1 MEAVRF
7 GRLFPQQPYTVR
19 VNTFRVPSVE
29 STLLRTFSKGT
40 NYIKSAAPL
49 IFCDTLR
56 QTHAAFVALHASDAG
71 DDGFASG
78 SVKDALWTLAPLK
91 WTLTEASIMWTPK
104 HMDPAAPASQYTLLI
119 ALYWRI
125 NGASHLYGTV
135 KSKDENLREK
145 MREFIDGHLP
155 LAMRL
160 DALEGPHALLDSE
173 LLPLEWVN
181 VASGGPTE
189 WLDDRDLVERTT
201 RILGLEVLPYR
212 VLGNPHE
219 QDTREVLSRLAAE
232 IRNNANDEEVE
243 RFFSPEEPELLD
255 YYYPL
260 RKCNAR
266 DIREHSWFFACLLVI
281 NRSWGAVRTH
291 QQGEDTPDLVLPPL
305 PDPATTKKKPGCR
318 GRKPAQPVVC
328 DQDEDADADD
338 DDNDNAHDDDELN
351 QEAETEE
358 EWMAGRKAYAQYRI
372 MAGFI
377 PLLYATCGTSIAPHS
392 DRAWR
397 RNLDGEPSP
406 FDKYFPDQAA
416 CFHAGDLP
424 ALDCLFDQVGLFGV
438 QAVKGKVP
446 LVKLLIKALPICCQ
460 SRDLRETFLKE
471 CRGVNSEGYWRV
483 VRSIFWVGLT
493 GLYPHAQHRVSFRDA
508 MRIYHLLF
516 HDKEGFLAA
525 LEFESKERKAWL
537 AEDPARKKE
546 KKEAATKTCQL
557 IEVVMREY
565 FVHSVRNNR
574 NWIDVVSKRIK
585 WDEFV
590 AKTKFRADE
599 MRRYGRFAD
608 APTGNDFVHAIDAL
622 TRAKAMDKVV
632 YRFRKKEYVPTIL
645 DAINVTQD
653 ELHEKRREE
662 GKEVMLI
669 EAMLDRL
676 VEAEI
681 LDEDDMAPLLG
692 SRHLVPRF
700 GGDPMGLFARSPA
713 QFAAAVRAAARDS
726 RHIYDHNLGFVV
738 PTDIKVNII
747 NFLLRTPPDRRFDFD
762 VLLDPRLG
770 GVRRETVQT
779 LAKTQHIYQT
789 RSSPKSIKAQVQNMP
804 INDLRTVGWY
814 FNIVSRFERFN
825 LIPLDATTIE
835 QQGWA
840 MRSYRFRLMPNEPL
854 PPGAFTIYV
863 CICCRRIATFSDSS
877 MYGNFGVSYDPRI
890 HNMVCSKKV
899 TRAARVRHK
908 PVDASAVLDNDV
920 ERAKKESQS
929 RQKKAR
935 AERKEDNSLPCEG
948 QPVIPVDM
956 YGVALEFDGDRFL
969 FCPGCGQFHTYR
981 DTGWGRGGYRC
992 KGCRERETPLA
1003 KMGHCAHCEGTQD
1016 LHTVEILC
1024 TGKDPSDPQHSL
1036 LFDPPKVFQTLRLCQ
1051 KCSNSVGLY
1060 ERHRSRRKFT
1070 QVDKQELF
1078 RGIGPATQERSK
1090 KNHIKFNN

>member
-1 MEAVRF
+1 VEAVRF

-19 VNTFRVPSVE
+19 VNTFHVPSVE

-40 NYIKSAAPL
+40 NYIKSGAPL
-49 IFCDTLR
+49 VFCDTLR
-56 QTHAAFVALHASDAG
+56 ETHTRLLPLLSPQG
-71 DDGFASG
+71 N
-78 SVKDALWTLAPLK
+78 VKDHMAALATLSWKLNDTSIIWRPRHF
-91 WTLTEASIMWTPK
+91 EA
-104 HMDPAAPASQYTLLI
+104 DAPATHYSLLL

-145 MREFIDGHLP
+145 MREFIDGHLA
-155 LAMRL
+155 LAMRV
-160 DALEGPHALLDSE
+160 D
-173 LLPLEWVN
+173 LLPSAADASDFNVLQASWFN

-189 WLDDRDLVERTT
+189 WLDDRDYVECKT
-201 RILGLEVLPYR
+201 RVLALEATPYEVLGLR
-212 VLGNPHE
+212 DQ
-219 QDTREVLSRLAAE
+219 QDTRTILRNLAAA
-232 IRNNANDEEVE
+232 IRHNPDDCELE
-243 RFFSPEEPELLD
+243 RHFSPEEPELLD
-255 YYYPL
+255 YYYPAP
-260 RKCNAR
+260 KQTAAE
-266 DIREHSWFFACLLVI
+266 IRAHSWYLACLQVI
-281 NRSWGAVRTH
+281 DRSWAAVRSYQHTTATLVP
-291 QQGEDTPDLVLPPL
+291 EDANDH
-305 PDPATTKKKPGCR
+305 DHDHDYDD
-318 GRKPAQPVVC
+318 
-328 DQDEDADADD
+328 DQDEDDEDD
-338 DDNDNAHDDDELN
+338 GG
-351 QEAETEE
+351 QERVSA
-358 EWMAGRKAYAQYRI
+358 RQAYAHYRI
-372 MAGFI
+372 MGSFV
-377 PLLYATCGTSIAPHS
+377 PLMYAVLGTNAPHS
-392 DRAWR
+392 DEDWR
-397 RNLDGEPSP
+397 PRLDGTPSL
-406 FDKYFPDQAA
+406 FDLHFPDQTA
-416 CFHAGDLP
+416 CFFAGDLP

-460 SRDLRETFLKE
+460 SRDLRETFLRE

-493 GLYPHAQHRVSFRDA
+493 GLYPHARHRVSFPEA

-525 LEFESKERKAWL
+525 LEFESKERKAWV
-537 AEDPARKKE
+537 AANPGRSKEE

-574 NWIDVVSKRIK
+574 NWINVVSKRIK

-590 AKTKFRADE
+590 TKTMHRADE

-608 APTGNDFVHAIDAL
+608 APEGNEFVHAIDAL
-622 TRAKAMDKVV
+622 TRAKQLDKVV

-645 DAINVTQD
+645 DAINLTQD

-681 LDEDDMAPLLG
+681 LDEDDLAPLLE
-692 SRHLVPRF
+692 SRHLDTRF
-700 GGDPMGLFARSPA
+700 NGDPLGLYLRSPA
-713 QFAAAVRAAARDS
+713 SFAAAVRAAARDS
-726 RHIYDHNLGFVV
+726 RHIYDHNLGYVV
-738 PTDIKVNII
+738 PHEIKCNII
-747 NFLLRTPPDRRFDFD
+747 NFLLRTSPDHRFDFD

-770 GVRRETVQT
+770 GVSRETVQT

-789 RSSPKSIKAQVQNMP
+789 RSSPKSIRTHVQNMP

-825 LIPLDATTIE
+825 LIPLDASMVE

-854 PPGAFTIYV
+854 PPGAFVIYV
-863 CICCRRIATFSDSS
+863 CICCKRIATFSDSS
-877 MYGNFGVSYDPRI
+877 MYGNFGVSYDPRTR
-890 HNMVCSKKV
+890 NMVCSKKV

-908 PVDASAVLDNDV
+908 PVDATAVLDNDV

-981 DTGWGRGGYRC
+981 ETGWGRGGYRC
-992 KGCRERETPLA
+992 KGCRERETPLL
-1003 KMGHCAHCEGTQD
+1003 KMGCCAHCEGTQD
-1016 LHTVEILC
+1016 LHTVEVLC
-1024 TGKDPSDPQHSL
+1024 TGKDPCNEDHSML
-1036 LFDPPKVFQTLRLCQ
+1036 LDACSAFQTLRLCQ
-1051 KCSNSVGLY
+1051 KCANSVGFYAKHENYRDHKRLPK
-1060 ERHRSRRKFT
+1060 HVLWP
-1070 QVDKQELF
+1070 Q
-1078 RGIGPATQERSK
+1078 IGPTNTERAK
-1090 KNHIKFNN
+1090 KNYSKFNN